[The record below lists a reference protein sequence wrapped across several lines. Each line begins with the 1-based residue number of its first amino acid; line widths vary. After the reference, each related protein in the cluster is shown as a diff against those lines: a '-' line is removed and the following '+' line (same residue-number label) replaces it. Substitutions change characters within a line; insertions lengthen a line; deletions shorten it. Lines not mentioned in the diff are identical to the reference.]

1 MSNRRRTSIDAVG
14 FDGLCTIPRAVCRS
28 TVFPLSGQSAFVV
41 TVGVYKGASGSSLF
55 GVGSGGLARLSV
67 GGG

>member
-28 TVFPLSGQSAFVV
+28 TVFSLSGQRAFVV
-41 TVGVYKGASGSSLF
+41 TVGVYEGASGSSLL
-55 GVGSGGLARLSV
+55 GVGSSGLAKLRV